1 MATSRTIAV
10 SRPHAEA
17 PRARP
22 RAELSRERILGAA
35 LELIDANGLKALNMR
50 DLGLALGA
58 STMGV
63 YRHFRNK
70 SELLDAVVDHV
81 TEGFAPTPIEGSWQT
96 QAKALSL
103 NVRAAMLAHPELADL
118 IGREFRRSP
127 TSLRVNTEII
137 ERLRVSGVPMALLPD
152 AYWAISSY
160 TNGYALLEAQAYS
173 RRRRSEPKTSGPERV
188 RKAAALLQSV
198 EGVSPDALQDAAL
211 VLSRPLDDAQFLF
224 GLECLIRG
232 LEDKFASVGDGDQTE
247 A

>member
-1 MATSRTIAV
+1 MAPSRTTALH
-10 SRPHAEA
+10 RPPTQT

-22 RAELSRERILGAA
+22 RAELSRERILSAA
-35 LELIDANGLKALNMR
+35 IELIDAKGLKALNMR

-63 YRHFRNK
+63 YRHFKNK

-81 TEGFAPTPIEGSWQT
+81 TEGFAPTPMDGSWQA

-103 NVRAAMLAHPELADL
+103 NVRAAMLAHPDLADL

-127 TSLRVNTEII
+127 TSLRVNTQII
-137 ERLRVSGVPMALLPD
+137 ERLRVSGVPPPLLPD

-160 TNGYALLEAQAYS
+160 TTGYSLLEAQTYW
-173 RRRRSEPKTSGPERV
+173 RRRRADPKSSGAERV
-188 RKAAALLQSV
+188 RKAAVLLQSV
-198 EGVSPDALQDAAL
+198 QGVSPDALQDAAV

-232 LEDKFASVGDGDQTE
+232 LEDKFAGVGGAQTE